1 MEMLHTL
8 ARKCLKLSD
17 GTNKKQF
24 TELYQSDFIGYKN
37 QNYPLSET
45 KPHGKMLIQ
54 VQHDKKT
61 STFNVQHSGSF

>member
-1 MEMLHTL
+1 MEMLYTL
-8 ARKCLKLSD
+8 ARKCLKLSG

-24 TELYQSDFIGYKN
+24 TELYQTHSIGYKS
-37 QNYPLSET
+37 QNYQLNET
-45 KPHGKMLIQ
+45 KIHGKMLIQ